1 FTLAIMAISDL
12 NVVCI
17 DTRLTPAK
25 KVIEMDLLAAEYKLP
40 NVYFAVNRVNYNPS
54 FVFELIRTVRNV
66 ILAAKNIFK
75 R

>member
-1 FTLAIMAISDL
+1 
-12 NVVCI
+12 
-17 DTRLTPAK
+17 
-25 KVIEMDLLAAEYKLP
+25 MDLLAAEYKLP